1 FWPVG
6 AMSLWYVK
14 TSCAADHETVY
25 KARSRTKGLRPVI
38 GMMPLTA
45 GRPEQCGLSK
55 ALMFP
60 RRFGSINSHMHYH
73 THPHTRCA
81 GWSWHDFYHFQC
93 GSRMNDLFHMT
104 SRTRELGQEKIRA
117 GGHKW
122 GARGF
127 CRWPQK
133 PVALG
138 RRAEQL
144 IARR

>member
-1 FWPVG
+1 
-6 AMSLWYVK
+6 
-14 TSCAADHETVY
+14 
-25 KARSRTKGLRPVI
+25 
-38 GMMPLTA
+38 MMPLTA

-55 ALMFP
+55 VLMFP

-144 IARR
+144 IARRNMIFLHRVVARGSGRLAMIMRTVVDALDNSVQ

>member
-1 FWPVG
+1 
-6 AMSLWYVK
+6 
-14 TSCAADHETVY
+14 
-25 KARSRTKGLRPVI
+25 
-38 GMMPLTA
+38 
-45 GRPEQCGLSK
+45 
-55 ALMFP
+55 
-60 RRFGSINSHMHYH
+60 
-73 THPHTRCA
+73 
-81 GWSWHDFYHFQC
+81 
-93 GSRMNDLFHMT
+93 MNDLFHMT

-144 IARR
+144 IARRNMIFLHRVVARGSGRLGHDHENSGWCAG